1 MRLSPH
7 TARFLKSTRGRIVQ
21 MLREKELTV
30 SDLARELTLTENAVR
45 AHLATLERDGLARQ
59 SGERPGSRKPHFT
72 YVLTPEAEELFPKAY
87 ATILNTVIGRLEHE
101 WGEAKSGEFLR
112 EIGRD
117 MAMPH
122 RRPDATFEDKVAAV
136 RRLIESQGGHT
147 QIERRGGKV
156 ILRSNGCVLASVV
169 SQHGTAC
176 NILTELIAQIVNSE
190 VVDCCRRGDCPQCC
204 FEIKVPEAS
213 K

>member
-30 SDLARELTLTENAVR
+30 SDLARELALTENAVR

-72 YVLTPEAEELFPKAY
+72 YELTPEAEELFPKAY
-87 ATILNTVIGRLEHE
+87 ASILNTVIAKLENE
-101 WGEAKSGEFLR
+101 LGEKKSGEFLR
-112 EIGRD
+112 EVGRD
-117 MAMPH
+117 MALPH
-122 RRPDATFEDKVAAV
+122 RKPEATFEERLSAV
-136 RRLIESQGGHT
+136 IRLIESQGG
-147 QIERRGGKV
+147 QVQVERNGEKV
-156 ILRSNGCVLASVV
+156 TLRSNGCVLASVV
-169 SQHGTAC
+169 SKHGAAC
-176 NILTELIAQIVNSE
+176 NILTELIAQIVNGE
-190 VVDCCRRGDCPQCC
+190 VVDCCRKGDCPQCC
-204 FEIKVPEAS
+204 FEIKVPEAA